1 MFLDIHLPDGD
12 GLEILEEIADMD
24 NPPLP
29 VMITG
34 QGTIESAVKCMQLGA
49 YDYILKPF
57 STEQLNMLL
66 QRASQFQRLVQVNR
80 ELVSDTTSSSADIV
94 GESPALNTLKDMIHR
109 VARTDATVLIA
120 GETGT
125 GKELIAQSIHQ
136 NSLRREK
143 PFIKVNCAAVS
154 ETLIESEFFG
164 HEKGAFTGATNSRIG
179 RFELADGGTLLL
191 DEISEVSL
199 ALQAKLLRVLQ
210 ENELERVGVQKRLK
224 WMFAYWRP
232 RTETCSKPSMKENF
246 EKTSIIDSMYSP

>member
-1 MFLDIHLPDGD
+1 
-12 GLEILEEIADMD
+12 
-24 NPPLP
+24 
-29 VMITG
+29 
-34 QGTIESAVKCMQLGA
+34 
-49 YDYILKPF
+49 
-57 STEQLNMLL
+57 
-66 QRASQFQRLVQVNR
+66 
-80 ELVSDTTSSSADIV
+80 
-94 GESPALNTLKDMIHR
+94 MIHR

-136 NSLRREK
+136 NSLRRDK

-164 HEKGAFTGATNSRIG
+164 HEKGAFTGATNNRIG

-210 ENELERVGVQKRLK
+210 ENELERVGGTKTIKVDVRIL
-224 WMFAYWRP
+224 ATTNRN
-232 RTETCSKPSMKENF
+232 CSKPLTKVNF
-246 EKTSIIDSMYSP
+246 EKTSTIALMYSPLFLLHFGSVRVMCNHWPSTFWKSSRVSTARRPRISLSGPTNNFANTDGLAMSASYKTLLSVQSF